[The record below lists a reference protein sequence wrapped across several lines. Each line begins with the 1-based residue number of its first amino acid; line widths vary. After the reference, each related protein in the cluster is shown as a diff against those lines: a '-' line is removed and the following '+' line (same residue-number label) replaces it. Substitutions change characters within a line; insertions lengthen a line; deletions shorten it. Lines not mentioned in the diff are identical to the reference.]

1 MRFLGRRNLSLCIRD
16 EWVEMLMELRKGLR
30 RIEEVLRRKGGRE
43 VVVGIGR
50 CGVYI
55 GIV

>member
-1 MRFLGRRNLSLCIRD
+1 
-16 EWVEMLMELRKGLR
+16 MLMELRKGLR
-30 RIEEVLRRKGGRE
+30 RIEEVLRRKGGRQ